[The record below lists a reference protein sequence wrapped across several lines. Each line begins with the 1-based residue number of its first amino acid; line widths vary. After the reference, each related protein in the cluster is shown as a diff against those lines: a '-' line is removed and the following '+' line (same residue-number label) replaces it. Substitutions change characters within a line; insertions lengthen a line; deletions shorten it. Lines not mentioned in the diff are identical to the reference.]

1 VKLPDP
7 YLEGAVR
14 AAYDVWQE
22 RALAR
27 SSPPL
32 TFQEIRRGV
41 QALSLLYVERR
52 GAGDLPAR
60 SLDGE
65 GKRAAFALFYAP
77 LHFLTLFHA
86 LRGRDL
92 GAVAR
97 VVDVG
102 CGTGASGAAAA
113 LAIAERTGAPAPQI
127 VGVDRSGFAL
137 GEARRTA
144 ADLGLRGAWK
154 RGSLPQA
161 MPALRGGD
169 LACLGWC
176 ANELPEAARDSLLVS
191 LVTAVERGAGLVVAE
206 PLAAGVTPW
215 WRDWVAAF
223 AEHGGAAF
231 ETRARLALP
240 AFVKQLDKA
249 AGLDHQEIGAR
260 VLCVPARELRSAPE
274 SRGTR

>member
-1 VKLPDP
+1 MKLPAP
-7 YLEGAVR
+7 YLEGALR
-14 AAYDVWQE
+14 AAYDAWQE

-27 SSPPL
+27 FSPPL

-52 GAGDLPAR
+52 GEGDLAAR
-60 SLDGE
+60 SLDGD

-86 LRGRDL
+86 LRSRDL
-92 GAVAR
+92 GAVSR

-102 CGTGASGAAAA
+102 CGTGAVGAAAA
-113 LAIAERTGAPAPQI
+113 LAFAERSGGAPPQI
-127 VGVDRSGFAL
+127 LGVDRSGFAL

-154 RGSLPQA
+154 RGALPQA
-161 MPALRGGD
+161 LPALRASD
-169 LACLGWC
+169 FACLGWC
-176 ANELPEAARDSLLVS
+176 ANELAEKARDSVLVS
-191 LVTAVERGAGLVVAE
+191 LVTALERGTGLVVAE

-215 WRDWVAAF
+215 WRDWAAAF
-223 AEHGGAAF
+223 AEHGGVSF
-231 ETRARLALP
+231 EARARLALP
-240 AFVKQLDKA
+240 ALVKQLDKA

-260 VLCVPARELRSAPE
+260 VLFVPARELPSQPG
-274 SRGTR
+274 SRRTT

>member
-7 YLEGAVR
+7 YLDGAVR
-14 AAYDVWQE
+14 AAYDQWQE

-27 SSPPL
+27 FSPPL
-32 TFQEIRRGV
+32 TFAEIRRGV

-52 GAGDLPAR
+52 GAGNLGAR
-60 SLDGE
+60 SLDGD
-65 GKRAAFALFYAP
+65 GKRAAFACFYAP
-77 LHFLTLFHA
+77 LHFLTLYHA
-86 LRGRDL
+86 LRARDL
-92 GAVAR
+92 GNVAR

-113 LAIAERTGAPAPQI
+113 LAIAETTGAKAPQL

-154 RGSLPQA
+154 RGALPQA
-161 MPALRGGD
+161 MPALRAGD

-176 ANELPEAARDSLLVS
+176 VNELLEPARDAIFVG
-191 LVTAVERGAGLVVAE
+191 LVTAVERGAGLVVTE
-206 PLAAGVTPW
+206 PLATGVTPW

-223 AEHGGAAF
+223 AEHGGASF
-231 ETRARLALP
+231 EARSRLALP
-240 AFVKQLDKA
+240 AYVKQLDRA

-260 VLCVPARELRSAPE
+260 VLCVPARELRSQAPP
-274 SRGTR
+274 RRRR